1 MIEFVHQL
9 MYNHVINYLSAFCK
23 NVQSSSVK
31 VRKRVMSTSGN
42 EQGGIHA
49 RRIEAENVVSGVQF
63 QGGDAQTAA
72 AFVQLAQAIRRGDI
86 RAEEIKARNLVSGLQ
101 YIADPAQAN
110 VEDLRRELL
119 ALRTQL
125 EQAIVSQEF
134 SDPADAEDARESLAA
149 TETELA
155 KPQPNGN
162 RVLRK
167 LDELSQIITRSAQTA
182 DAAGKLGALV
192 IRLAPLAATLWQ
204 VAQRIFGG

>member
-1 MIEFVHQL
+1 
-9 MYNHVINYLSAFCK
+9 
-23 NVQSSSVK
+23 
-31 VRKRVMSTSGN
+31 MSTN
-42 EQGGIHA
+42 ENEPGGIHA
-49 RRIEAENVVSGVQF
+49 RRIEADNVVSGVQI
-63 QGGDAQTAA
+63 QGGEAQTASS
-72 AFVQLAQAIRRGDI
+72 FIQLAQSIRRGEI

-101 YIADPAQAN
+101 YIADPAQAS
-110 VEDLRRELL
+110 VEDLRHELL

-125 EQAIVSQEF
+125 EQAIASQEF
-134 SDPADAEDARESLAA
+134 SDPADAEDARESLTT

-167 LDELSQIITRSAQTA
+167 LDELSQIITRSAETA

-204 VAQRIFGG
+204 VAQRLFGG